1 MPLFWEYSLVVLL
14 DDEWTSSCRDSYNN
28 LFTCQLSENSCFRD
42 RNCKTCPTW
51 RREREREQ
59 SWLYSWTSAAS
70 AAGVITVSPRSRCLG
85 KHTVLLSRLASLIP
99 NLRPFKQMSNYRRN
113 KGGGGESE
121 RERVRYRSYDEKGK
135 ERNKEREG
143 EHKHR

>member
-14 DDEWTSSCRDSYNN
+14 DDEWTSVAGTRTTTSSLVSSQR
-28 LFTCQLSENSCFRD
+28 NSCFRD

-51 RREREREQ
+51 RRERERAELAVFMDQ
-59 SWLYSWTSAAS
+59 CSFSRRRHYSLAPQPLSW
-70 AAGVITVSPRSRCLG
+70 

-143 EHKHR
+143 EHKHK